1 MAAAAHAD
9 VIVIGL
15 GAMGSSTLLALARR
29 GISVLGIDRFSPPHA
44 NGSSHGDT
52 RITRLAV
59 AEGPEY
65 APFVKRSHELWRQL
79 EDEAGECLFL
89 QCGGL
94 VVGRRPRKMQAGRM
108 NSFVERT
115 IEVAREYDIPHEVL
129 NSDEIGKRWPQIG
142 GGLVG
147 DELGCYEPSAGL
159 VFPERCITAQ
169 LNIAKRL
176 GANTTLDT
184 IVRYV
189 ESTDGGGGVRVV
201 TDRGDFHAARAIVT
215 PGAWVTDLVPSLK
228 PLTRVRR
235 QILHWFPLA
244 HPEAYS
250 PDRFPVYIWHHG
262 YDAGDYIYGFPCLA
276 NENTMKVATEQ
287 SEINTTAD
295 DVDRLVDPIESEAFY
310 KRHVERRFDGAM
322 CPVMK
327 RQVER
332 RLEGSLSPVMKS
344 VTCLYTVT
352 PDGGF
357 IVDETQPG
365 VTAVSACSGHGFKH
379 SAGLGEALADGAC
392 GRGGIG
398 INSVS
403 SSNLDTFGIERFLRF
418 GNIVTENDFHSG
430 LGYR

>member
-1 MAAAAHAD
+1 MAAMTHPD

-59 AEGPEY
+59 AEGSEY
-65 APFVKRSHELWRQL
+65 APFVRRSHELWRQL
-79 EDEAGECLFL
+79 EDETGENLFL

-94 VVGRRPRKMQAGRM
+94 VVGRPRKIQAGRM

-115 IEVAREYDIPHEVL
+115 IEVARECTIPHEVL
-129 NSDEIGKRWPQIG
+129 SSDEIRNRWPQIG

-159 VFPERCITAQ
+159 VFPERCISSQ
-169 LNIAKRL
+169 LKLAKQL
-176 GANTTLDT
+176 GANTALDI
-184 IVRYV
+184 IVRTV
-189 ESTDGGGGVRVV
+189 ESIDGNGGIRVV

-262 YDAGDYIYGFPCLA
+262 YDAGDYIYGFPCLP
-276 NENTMKVATEQ
+276 NEKTMKVATEQ
-287 SEINTTAD
+287 SEIDTTVD

-310 KRHVERRFDGAM
+310 RRHVERRFDGAM

-344 VTCLYTVT
+344 VACLYTVT

-357 IVDETQPG
+357 IIEEIEPG
-365 VTAVSACSGHGFKH
+365 VIAVSACSGHGFKH
-379 SAGLGEALADGAC
+379 SAGLGEALADRAC
-392 GRGGIG
+392 GRRGIG

-403 SSNLDTFGIERFLRF
+403 SSNLDSFGIERFRRGCDI
-418 GNIVTENDFHSG
+418 GNEKEFHSG